1 MKYIYPAVFTK
12 EVKGGYSVN
21 FSDVPSCYTCGEN
34 LYDAIKMEKDVLA
47 LILYDLE
54 QDRKE
59 IPVASD
65 IKDVITKK
73 DEFVSSIA
81 VDTIF

>member
-1 MKYIYPAVFTK
+1 MA
-12 EVKGGYSVN
+12 
-21 FSDVPSCYTCGEN
+21 
-34 LYDAIKMEKDVLA
+34 KDVLA

-65 IKDVITKK
+65 IKDIITKK

-81 VDTIF
+81 VVLAIIASQLAGYAYDIFKNRGRKKD